1 MELQQAEQLLMTYS
15 QKFPPEFYSSI
26 KEKLLEVEYQP
37 AMLALGQMKDPLVM
51 LLISIFGG
59 GLGIDRFLIG
69 DTGLGIGKLITCG
82 GCGIWALIDCFLIMD
97 ATRQKN
103 VQKFY
108 MLLGV
113 NMHF

>member
-1 MELQQAEQLLMTYS
+1 MEIQQADQLLMTYS
-15 QKFPPEFYSSI
+15 QKFPPECFSSI

-37 AMLALGQMKDPLVM
+37 AMLALSQMKDPLVM
-51 LLISIFGG
+51 LIISIFGG

-103 VQKFY
+103 AQKFY
-108 MLLGV
+108 MLLGAI
-113 NMHF
+113 MHY